1 MKRLVIHPVDSGSV
15 GIGSVNDRCEVQFS
29 EGFARDLP
37 RLSKSVA
44 KKLGRV
50 YPRLRTHPLNGP
62 NIKKLQRWRD
72 LYRYRLGDHR
82 LIYRWEAERSRCVVT
97 LLYLGHRK
105 DVYRHLG
112 HDPDREAPTIRVVAN
127 ERARPLLALPDE
139 QVDGNGETA
148 TDGPRPTAGDSR
160 LPARFSH
167 VLDELRITG
176 EDRRVLG
183 RCRTEDDLQ
192 ECSVSPELLE
202 MVMDALWPRPIPE
215 VDSPLPDRFHEVVER
230 LGIAGED
237 LTALQGCGTE
247 SQLLNC
253 GVSQELL
260 DRVIYA
266 LWPRSIDRAVDEPKR
281 VVDSSQGLEEVVSGT
296 RPLESFLLALDESQ
310 RPIVTT
316 FATRPGPRLVK
327 GGPGTGKSTVALY
340 CLQNLVRPNEQGQLL
355 SSTSPPRI
363 LFTTYTKALVRAS
376 TELLG
381 HLGVDGESVDVLN
394 VDALAKRHAES
405 RWANPVYRARD
416 RAWKDTVEKV
426 VPVLKREI
434 DGFSWNEDDSE
445 FLFEELNQVIVGRE
459 IGSLDEYA
467 TIKRVGRGRR
477 RRISQKERKHVWKFA
492 LAAWR
497 ELRKEDRCLR
507 AHLFVDAK
515 KHAGPFYDYVF
526 IDEAQDFPPV
536 AIRMCVKLAKDERNV
551 FLTADRNQSIYTS
564 GFSWNG
570 VQESLNMRGRSIILR
585 RNHRTTREII
595 DAIRPLLAD
604 YKRVDPETLD
614 TEFVRSGPQPELRFA
629 SSDEV
634 GVVSRW
640 LMQVVAEEPD
650 LDMAHTAVLCARNEE
665 CKHVAKVLAA
675 AGLGAK
681 YMTGDSVDLGYDGI
695 KVITMHT
702 AKGLQFPIVALVGLE
717 EGKLPFTDVN
727 NPEQREDTDRWR
739 RVFFVACSRAMRRLL
754 VVADKARPSPFVKD
768 FDKKRWIIS

>member
-1 MKRLVIHPVDSGSV
+1 MH
-15 GIGSVNDRCEVQFS
+15 
-29 EGFARDLP
+29 DLP

-44 KKLGRV
+44 KKLRTV

-72 LYRYRLGDHR
+72 LYRYRLGDQR
-82 LIYRWEAERSRCVVT
+82 LIYKMESEQSRCVVT

-105 DVYRHLG
+105 DVYRNLG
-112 HDPDREAPTIRVVAN
+112 HDPDREEPTIRVVAN

-139 QVDGNGETA
+139 QTNGNGQTP

-160 LPARFSH
+160 LPATFNR
-167 VLDELRITG
+167 VLDELGITG
-176 EDRRVLG
+176 EDRRVLD

-192 ECSVSPELLE
+192 ECNVAPELLE
-202 MVMDALWPRPIPE
+202 MVMEAIWPPPIPE
-215 VDSPLPDRFHEVVER
+215 IDSPLPDRYHEVLER
-230 LGIAGED
+230 LGISGET
-237 LTALQGCGTE
+237 LTALQECSTE
-247 SQLLNC
+247 GQLLNC
-253 GVSQELL
+253 GMSQELL
-260 DRVIYA
+260 DRIIYA

-281 VVDSSQGLEEVVSGT
+281 VVDSPQGLEEVVSGT

-310 RPIVTT
+310 RPVVER
-316 FATRPGPRLVK
+316 FTRRPAGPRIVK

-340 CLQNLVRPNEQGQLL
+340 CLQNLVRPNAQRQLL
-355 SSTSPPRI
+355 SSPSPPRI
-363 LFTTYTKALVRAS
+363 LFTTYTRALVRAS

-416 RAWKDTVEKV
+416 QVWKNTVEKV
-426 VPVLKREI
+426 VRILKREI

-445 FLFEELNQVIVGRE
+445 FLFDELNQVIVGRE
-459 IGSLDEYA
+459 IGSFDEYA
-467 TIKRVGRGRR
+467 TFKRVGRGRR
-477 RRISQKERKHVWKFA
+477 RRIGQKQRKHVWEFA

-497 ELRKEDRCLR
+497 ELRNRDRCLR

-515 KHAGPFYDYVF
+515 KYADPVYDYVF
-526 IDEAQDFPPV
+526 IDEAQDLPPV

-551 FLTADRNQSIYTS
+551 FLTADRNQSIYTT
-564 GFSWNG
+564 GFSWKG

-604 YKRVDPETLD
+604 YERVDPETLD

-640 LMQVVAEEPD
+640 LVQVVAEEPD
-650 LDMAHTAVLCARNEE
+650 LGMAHTAVLCPRNDD

-675 AGLGAK
+675 SGLSAS
-681 YMTGDSVDLGYDGI
+681 YMSGDSVDLGYDGI
-695 KVITMHT
+695 KVMTMHT
-702 AKGLQFPIVALVGLE
+702 AKGLQFPIVAVVGLE
-717 EGKLPFTDVN
+717 ESKLPFTDVN
-727 NPEQREDTDRWR
+727 NPEQQEDTDRWR

-754 VVADKARPSPFVKD
+754 IVADKARPSPFVKD
-768 FDKKRWIIS
+768 FDGERWIIA

>member
-1 MKRLVIHPVDSGSV
+1 MS
-15 GIGSVNDRCEVQFS
+15 DRCEVQFS
-29 EGFARDLP
+29 EGFVHDLP

-44 KKLGRV
+44 KKLRTV
-50 YPRLRTHPLNGP
+50 YPRLRTHPFSGP

-82 LIYRWEAERSRCVVT
+82 LIYKMGSDQSVCVVT

-105 DVYRHLG
+105 DVYRNLG

-139 QVDGNGETA
+139 PTNGNSQTPADE
-148 TDGPRPTAGDSR
+148 PRPAAGDLR
-160 LPARFSH
+160 LPARFNR
-167 VLDELRITG
+167 VLDELGITG
-176 EDRRVLG
+176 EDRRVLD

-192 ECSVSPELLE
+192 ECNVSPELLE
-202 MVMDALWPRPIPE
+202 MVVEAIWPPPIPE
-215 VDSPLPDRFHEVVER
+215 IDSPLPDRYHEVLER
-230 LGIAGED
+230 LGVSGAA
-237 LTALQGCGTE
+237 LTTLRECSTE
-247 SQLLNC
+247 GQLLNC

-260 DRVIYA
+260 DRIIYA

-281 VVDSSQGLEEVVSGT
+281 VLDSPQGLEEVVTGS

-310 RPIVTT
+310 RPVVERFTKSP
-316 FATRPGPRLVK
+316 AGPRIVK

-340 CLQNLVRPNEQGQLL
+340 CLQSLVRPNEQRQLL
-355 SSTSPPRI
+355 SSHSPPRI
-363 LFTTYTKALVRAS
+363 LFTTYTRALVRAS

-381 HLGVDGESVDVLN
+381 QLGVDGESVDVLN
-394 VDALAKRHAES
+394 VDALAKRHGES
-405 RWANPVYRARD
+405 RWANPVYRAGD
-416 RAWKDTVEKV
+416 QVWKDIIGKV
-426 VPVLKREI
+426 VPILKREI

-445 FLFEELNQVIVGRE
+445 FLFDEMNQVIVGRG
-459 IGSLDEYA
+459 IASLDEYA
-467 TIKRVGRGRR
+467 SIKRVGRGRR
-477 RRISQKERKHVWKFA
+477 RRIGQKQRKHVWTFA

-497 ELRKEDRCLR
+497 ELRNRDRCLR

-515 KHAGPFYDYVF
+515 KHAGPIYDHVF
-526 IDEAQDFPPV
+526 IDEAQDLPPV

-564 GFSWNG
+564 GFSWKG
-570 VQESLNMRGRSIILR
+570 VQDSMNMRGRSTILR

-604 YKRVDPETLD
+604 YERVDPETLD
-614 TEFVRSGPQPELRFA
+614 TEFVRSGPRPELRFA

-640 LMQVVAEEPD
+640 LRRTVPEEPD
-650 LDMAHTAVLCARNEE
+650 LDMAHAAVLCARNDN

-675 AGLGAK
+675 SGLGAK
-681 YMTGDSVDLGYDGI
+681 YMTGPSVDLGYDGI
-695 KVITMHT
+695 KVMTMHT
-702 AKGLQFPIVALVGLE
+702 AKGLQFPIVAVVGLE

-727 NPEQREDTDRWR
+727 NPEHREDTDRWR

-754 VVADKARPSPFVKD
+754 IVADKAKPSPFVKD
-768 FDKKRWIIS
+768 LDKKRWIIA

>member
-1 MKRLVIHPVDSGSV
+1 MNSG
-15 GIGSVNDRCEVQFS
+15 CEVQFS
-29 EGFARDLP
+29 EGFVHDLP

-44 KKLGRV
+44 KKLRTV
-50 YPRLRTHPLNGP
+50 YPRLRTHPLSGP

-82 LIYRWEAERSRCVVT
+82 LIYKMESEQSRCVVT

-112 HDPDREAPTIRVVAN
+112 HDPDREAPTIRVVTN
-127 ERARPLLALPDE
+127 ERARPLLALPDGQTNE
-139 QVDGNGETA
+139 NGQTR
-148 TDGPRPTAGDSR
+148 TDGPRPTADDSR
-160 LPARFSH
+160 LPARFNR
-167 VLDELRITG
+167 VLDELGITG
-176 EDRRVLG
+176 EDRQVLD

-192 ECSVSPELLE
+192 ECNVSPELLE

-215 VDSPLPDRFHEVVER
+215 IDSPLPDRFHEVLER

-237 LTALQGCGTE
+237 LTALQECGTE

-260 DRVIYA
+260 DRIIYA

-281 VVDSSQGLEEVVSGT
+281 VVDSPQGLEEVVSGT
-296 RPLESFLLALDESQ
+296 RPLESFLLALDDSQ
-310 RPIVTT
+310 RPVVER
-316 FATRPGPRLVK
+316 FTRRPAGPRIVK

-340 CLQNLVRPNEQGQLL
+340 CLQGLVRPNEQRQLL
-355 SSTSPPRI
+355 SSHSPPRI
-363 LFTTYTKALVRAS
+363 LFTTYTRALVRAS

-405 RWANPVYRARD
+405 PWAKPVYRARD
-416 RAWKDTVEKV
+416 QVWKDTVAKV
-426 VPVLKREI
+426 VAILKREI

-445 FLFEELNQVIVGRE
+445 FLFDEMNQVIVGRE
-459 IGSLDEYA
+459 IGSLEEYA
-467 TIKRVGRGRR
+467 AIKRVGRGRR
-477 RRISQKERKHVWKFA
+477 RRIGRKQRKHVWEFA

-497 ELRKEDRCLR
+497 ELRSRDRCLR

-515 KHAGPFYDYVF
+515 KHAGRLYDYVF
-526 IDEAQDFPPV
+526 IDEAQDLPPV

-564 GFSWNG
+564 GFSWKG
-570 VQESLNMRGRSIILR
+570 VQESLNMRGRSTILR

-595 DAIRPLLAD
+595 DAVRPLLAD

-614 TEFVRSGPQPELRFA
+614 TRFVRRGPRPELQFA

-634 GVVSRW
+634 GVVARW
-640 LMQVVAEEPD
+640 LTQVVAEEPD
-650 LDMAHTAVLCARNEE
+650 LDMAHAAVLCPTNDD
-665 CKHVAKVLAA
+665 CKHVVRVLAA
-675 AGLGAK
+675 SGLSAR
-681 YMTGDSVDLGYDGI
+681 YMTGDGVDLGSERI
-695 KVITMHT
+695 KVMTMHT
-702 AKGLQFPIVALVGLE
+702 AKGLQFPIVAVVGLE

-727 NPEQREDTDRWR
+727 NAEQQEDTDRWR

-754 VVADKARPSPFVKD
+754 VVADKERPSPFVED
-768 FDKKRWIIS
+768 FDKESWIIA